1 MGHGAPGQRKSD
13 SGHIVVRFTDGF
25 DRFGDAGQIVNRDSA
40 RFAAGRVRVGQNA
53 VIFFTIAA
61 GAVVVGNAGVT
72 CALSVK
78 NAGFLGT
85 AQIVF
90 ESSTIEEAEDVCE
103 CLKVL
108 YSTRAGE
115 LGLDR
120 DFGIS
125 MDAVDR
131 PIAVA
136 KALISAEIVRK
147 TKRYETRVEVTRIE
161 WDDSKV
167 GEGILIPKVVLQSV

>member
-1 MGHGAPGQRKSD
+1 MNLGEAKIQ
-13 SGHIVVRFTDGF
+13 
-25 DRFGDAGQIVNRDSA
+25 
-40 RFAAGRVRVGQNA
+40 FA
-53 VIFFTIAA
+53 
-61 GAVVVGNAGVT
+61 
-72 CALSVK
+72 
-78 NAGFLGT
+78 
-85 AQIVF
+85 
-90 ESSTIEEAEDVCE
+90 SSNMEDAEDICE

-120 DFGIS
+120 NFGIS

-147 TKRYETRVEVTRIE
+147 TKKYETRVEVARIE

-167 GEGILIPKVVLQSV
+167 GGGILIPKVVLQSV